1 VLPDG
6 DGQDEGV
13 PLQPDD
19 GRDVPERQQLRVL
32 RRRPPV
38 GGCQRL
44 HRGVHGRRGHRAGHL
59 ASRNNKGDDT
69 HLQICSHV
77 SCSIE
82 TELRTVSGIASEI
95 KNCTVGPALFVM
107 LWSSFLFHL

>member
-1 VLPDG
+1 MPWRYESELTYMLTTDMRCCRLFRLREREGDVLPDG

-19 GRDVPERQQLRVL
+19 GRSVPERQQLRVL

-44 HRGVHGRRGHRAGHL
+44 HGGVHDRGGHRAGYL
-59 ASRNNKGDDT
+59 G
-69 HLQICSHV
+69 IMV
-77 SCSIE
+77 S
-82 TELRTVSGIASEI
+82 I
-95 KNCTVGPALFVM
+95 K
-107 LWSSFLFHL
+107 